1 MMTTAFLVTRVRY
14 ALPTAFVSMVASIF
28 ATRTVGLLNSLT
40 PVMTARATTV
50 GFQTIQ
56 RKEGVTTAKSCIG
69 AEGGPTR
76 RSVPR
81 TLEAHQDPA
90 QAMRV
95 FVRVATSEPVHTQ
108 TVIV

>member
-1 MMTTAFLVTRVRY
+1 MTTVISVPRVRY
-14 ALPTAFVSMVASIF
+14 ALPTGFVTMVATKV
-28 ATRTVGLLNSLT
+28 ATRTVGLLNSRT
-40 PVMTARATTV
+40 RVMTARATTV

-56 RKEGVTTAKSCIG
+56 RKEGVTTAKSGIG

-81 TLEAHQDPA
+81 TLKAQQDQA

-95 FVRVATSEPVHTQ
+95 FVRVATSE
-108 TVIV
+108 TVRGLGRLW